1 MELAIGCCTMKVGDL
16 VYDSG
21 YDKYG
26 IIIKMVGPERADAF
40 HDYLILLENGD
51 FGTAFEHELDVIN
64 EC

>member
-1 MELAIGCCTMKVGDL
+1 MKVGDL